1 MASVLGWPPQVPLVP
16 PDEETGPP
24 VESTADPQPEEPE
37 ISSASSISAGST
49 CEPTL
54 VSVSQPPV
62 QVPDEAPEPGN
73 PADAAAV
80 EEEETRP
87 PVEIAVLQPE
97 ESEHQYGSSRSP
109 YQRLAPSLEEF
120 KELQANMYAVQAE
133 VSAEPAREPQPYPSP
148 SPNPRSN
155 PNPYPCPRP
164 SPRPV
169 TLASALTLTLIRW
182 LPSGS
187 CARRVTKSCKRMSL
201 H

>member
-1 MASVLGWPPQVPLVP
+1 MASVLGWPQVPLVP

-24 VESTADPQPEEPE
+24 VESTADPQPQPEEPE

-54 VSVSQPPV
+54 VSVSQVPPV
-62 QVPDEAPEPGN
+62 QAPDEAPEPGN

-87 PVEIAVLQPE
+87 PVEIALLPPE
-97 ESEHQYGSSRSP
+97 EPEHQYGSSRSP

-133 VSAEPAREPQPYPSP
+133 VSAEPARAPALPQPELQPENEPQP
-148 SPNPRSN
+148 
-155 PNPYPCPRP
+155 
-164 SPRPV
+164 
-169 TLASALTLTLIRW
+169 
-182 LPSGS
+182 LP
-187 CARRVTKSCKRMSL
+187 L
-201 H
+201 P